1 MLSRVTSRPTSYS
14 KRGNLKI
21 DSSQLHVFALWDS
34 IRSWSWEPAWF
45 PGSGCVVRLFRIM
58 RADREAEQV
67 EERGDLQRRFRDFQR
82 LLDANHRVL
91 STLSEL
97 EAHARGTEPFG
108 IDYVLSSFALL
119 REGTCEVVDAMIAL
133 GGEAY
138 EGLRTVLDEVNTRIE
153 TILTGSR
160 TVQPD
165 MLTLPLSAVDLE
177 RSGSVGPK
185 NAQIGEMHNRL
196 GLPVP
201 DGFVVTAWAYHLFLE
216 FNDLGQRIAER
227 LDRIDPHHYGE
238 LIAVAR
244 EIREMVVSSPVP
256 REVDDA
262 IRAAYFEL
270 SQRSRA
276 TRFALRSSAIGEGG
290 LISFAGQYRTLLGVR
305 GSELVD
311 RYREVLAGKFS
322 AKAIYYLLSHSLSEA
337 DLPMSV
343 GCLQMIDAAA
353 SGVVYS
359 RDPVRP
365 NDDVAIVTA
374 VLGLGQPLVD
384 GSATP
389 DTFVVSRRDG
399 KTVRSSIAE
408 KPRRLVLDEASGT
421 VLEEVPPGL
430 RHAPAVSPDVLA
442 DLVEYAARLEAHGGG
457 PQDVEWAL
465 DRSGHLFLLQTR
477 PLKMRTAAN
486 AGEVEPDTAALKVLA
501 RGGTTVCP
509 GAGAGTV
516 VHVMNRDDI
525 HAACEGCVLVAERP
539 LPDLVAAMDQ
549 AAALITEC
557 GGVASHMATL
567 AREYGLPTISGLRGA
582 TQLPEGIDV
591 TVDATTTTVYAGCQ
605 PNLVAARRRPPD
617 EAAAEGEANRVLREL
632 LGAVAPLNLLHPS
645 DPGFTAAS
653 CKTLHDITR
662 FAHQQAMEEMFRRAG
677 DAEAGHDTRLRL
689 RTTTPLLI
697 NLLYLEGEPDRA
709 AARGWVDES
718 DIHCAPMEAFWQG
731 VLEEGW
737 PSPPPVNFKGLMS
750 VVSSHMRRASRT
762 GFSEDSYAILGREY
776 LNISLRMGYHFS
788 NVEAMCTAEPN
799 KNAIRIQYKHGG
811 ASIERRIRRIRLITE
826 ILAAAG
832 FESFSKGDFLD
843 SRIAYLSADAV
854 LERLRQL
861 GRLAIMTKQLD
872 MALSTDGVTAW
883 YLTDFL
889 RRLGLEPRRR
899 HEAGNDT
906 AVNAG
911 GP

>member
-1 MLSRVTSRPTSYS
+1 ML
-14 KRGNLKI
+14 
-21 DSSQLHVFALWDS
+21 
-34 IRSWSWEPAWF
+34 
-45 PGSGCVVRLFRIM
+45 PGRDRVVRLFRIM
-58 RADREAEQV
+58 RADRKAEGH
-67 EERGDLQRRFRDFQR
+67 GDLQRRFLDFQR

-97 EAHARGTEPFG
+97 EEKARGTELVG

-119 REGTCEVVDAMIAL
+119 REGTAEVVDAMVAL

-138 EGLRTVLDEVNTRIE
+138 EGLRLVLDQVNTRIE
-153 TILTGSR
+153 AILTGSC
-160 TVQPD
+160 TVHPD
-165 MLTLPLSAVDLE
+165 LLTLPLSAVDLE

-185 NAQIGEMHNRL
+185 NAQIGEMRNRL

-201 DGFVVTAWAYHLFLE
+201 DGFVITAWAYRRFLDAS
-216 FNDLGQRIAER
+216 DLGRRISQR
-227 LDRIDPHHYGE
+227 LDRIDPRHYGE

-244 EIREMVVSSPVP
+244 EIRNMIVSSPVP

-270 SQRSRA
+270 SQRTHA

-290 LISFAGQYRTLLGVR
+290 VASFAGQYRTLLGVR
-305 GSELVD
+305 GPELVD
-311 RYREVLAGKFS
+311 RYRDVLAGKFS
-322 AKAIYYLLSHSLSEA
+322 AKAIYYLLTHSLAEA

-343 GCLQMIDAAA
+343 GCLQMIDATA

-365 NDDVAIVTA
+365 DEEVAIVTA

-384 GSATP
+384 GTATP

-399 KTVRSSIAE
+399 TILRSSIAE
-408 KPRRLVLDEASGT
+408 KPGRLVLDEASGT
-421 VLEEVPPGL
+421 VLEEVPPAQ
-430 RHAPAVSPDVLA
+430 RHAPALGPEVLSE
-442 DLVEYAARLEAHGGG
+442 LVEYASRLEAHGGG

-465 DRSGHLFLLQTR
+465 DRSGRLFLLQTR
-477 PLKMRTAAN
+477 PLTVRSAATEG
-486 AGEVEPDTAALKVLA
+486 AVEPDTSALEVLA
-501 RGGTTVCP
+501 RGGTTACP
-509 GAGAGTV
+509 GAGAGRV
-516 VHVMNRDDI
+516 VHIANRDDI
-525 HAACEGCVLVAERP
+525 HAAAQGCVLVAERP
-539 LPDLVAAMDQ
+539 LPELVAAMDR
-549 AAALITEC
+549 AAALVTEC

-567 AREYGLPTISGLRGA
+567 AREYDLPTIAGLRDA
-582 TQLPEGIDV
+582 TRLPDGIEV
-591 TVDATTTTVYAGCQ
+591 TVDATTATIYAGLH
-605 PNLVAARRRPPD
+605 PALISARRRP
-617 EAAAEGEANRVLREL
+617 AEQVAREGDAKRLLREL

-645 DPGFTAAS
+645 EPEFTATS
-653 CKTLHDITR
+653 CRTLHDITR

-677 DAEAGHDTRLRL
+677 DADACPEGRLRL
-689 RTTTPLLI
+689 RTTTPLQI
-697 NLLYLEGEPDRA
+697 NLLYLDGEPERA
-709 AARGWVDES
+709 RSRGWVDES
-718 DIHCAPMEAFWQG
+718 DVRSAPMEAFWRG

-737 PSPPPVNFKGLMS
+737 PAPPPVNFKGLMS

-811 ASIERRIRRIRLITE
+811 ASIERRIRRIRLITG

-843 SRIAYLSADAV
+843 ARIAYLSADAV
-854 LERLRQL
+854 LERLRIL

-883 YLTDFL
+883 YQADFMH
-889 RRLGLEPRRR
+889 RLGLEPRRHHR
-899 HEAGNDT
+899 PGEEAADVTGL
-906 AVNAG
+906 
-911 GP
+911 P